1 MAAEGVQ
8 GSPVL
13 RTPHDDRFVFAASQ
27 EVRAA
32 PELRARYCAC
42 STCADV
48 RGPMAVQCAVPRRER
63 TLVLLECAELAP
75 PFEIVH
81 QHPLIL
87 RDESGGG
94 SAADARDRV
103 GGLGRTVPVDT
114 SVRPLD
120 ASAFTQLRHGQR
132 RGQPAAAAQGARVW
146 GAGGGEEGTGRIP
159 GVRRV
164 GEASAAHE
172 RRGGALRRPQPSD
185 RALQCVAAA
194 GVAAAAGRGRWGAH
208 RRSGSDLKTH
218 QPALVAADDK
228 VHPAHE

>member
-1 MAAEGVQ
+1 MPDESEARDNFPEGCIARATSFSLQTDLREFGRPRGRAAAGALVAAEGVQ

-94 SAADARDRV
+94 SAADA
-103 GGLGRTVPVDT
+103 
-114 SVRPLD
+114 
-120 ASAFTQLRHGQR
+120 
-132 RGQPAAAAQGARVW
+132 
-146 GAGGGEEGTGRIP
+146 
-159 GVRRV
+159 
-164 GEASAAHE
+164 
-172 RRGGALRRPQPSD
+172 
-185 RALQCVAAA
+185 
-194 GVAAAAGRGRWGAH
+194 
-208 RRSGSDLKTH
+208 
-218 QPALVAADDK
+218 
-228 VHPAHE
+228 